1 MSASPK
7 DHLACLL
14 VDDDPQGLALY
25 QRDLRGCNIVTAQS
39 GAEALAILAR
49 RQDIAVLVTSMSMP
63 DLNGI
68 ELLRRVQVECP
79 QVVLIMLTEELDQ
92 DAAQHAI
99 NTGHVFRFLRKPCPA
114 TELRRAIDEGSTL
127 FRTRLEAEKK
137 RLSLEVEIDLHKNT
151 DTITGLANRAF
162 FKEKLADAL
171 TDANKRRDVI
181 LCLDINHFHLLN
193 ELHSFVAGDALLR
206 RIANILQVYSRDNDI
221 VSRTS
226 NDVFVMYLLNCDS
239 QKVNFLIDAIRRDI
253 AHLDFSWQGNRF
265 DVTASIGAIPL
276 HSPAA
281 DANMLMRLIEIATKI
296 AKEQG
301 RDSVYISSIDDPELQ
316 KRLEEMGYFS
326 HINTLISQQR
336 LRLYYQTIRSI
347 NDDKTGLHFELLLR
361 VIDENNQHHSP
372 VHMLNA
378 AEKYILS
385 EKIDR
390 WVIDAAVAFFSQNPH
405 ITEKL
410 NLCSIN
416 LSANSLRNVK
426 MADYINM
433 AFASAGLNPE
443 NFCFEITE
451 TAAVINLES
460 AIGFVKLLHQKGF
473 KIAIDDFGTGH
484 SSFAYLKH
492 FSFDYLK
499 IDGVFIQNLQHDKV
513 NEAIT
518 SAINHLAHTLGKKTI
533 AEYVES
539 EETVSLLRSM
549 GVDYIQGYHV
559 GVPQAI
565 ENLVG

>member
-1 MSASPK
+1 
-7 DHLACLL
+7 
-14 VDDDPQGLALY
+14 
-25 QRDLRGCNIVTAQS
+25 
-39 GAEALAILAR
+39 
-49 RQDIAVLVTSMSMP
+49 
-63 DLNGI
+63 
-68 ELLRRVQVECP
+68 
-79 QVVLIMLTEELDQ
+79 
-92 DAAQHAI
+92 
-99 NTGHVFRFLRKPCPA
+99 
-114 TELRRAIDEGSTL
+114 
-127 FRTRLEAEKK
+127 
-137 RLSLEVEIDLHKNT
+137 
-151 DTITGLANRAF
+151 
-162 FKEKLADAL
+162 
-171 TDANKRRDVI
+171 
-181 LCLDINHFHLLN
+181 
-193 ELHSFVAGDALLR
+193 
-206 RIANILQVYSRDNDI
+206 
-221 VSRTS
+221 
-226 NDVFVMYLLNCDS
+226 
-239 QKVNFLIDAIRRDI
+239 
-253 AHLDFSWQGNRF
+253 
-265 DVTASIGAIPL
+265 
-276 HSPAA
+276 
-281 DANMLMRLIEIATKI
+281 
-296 AKEQG
+296 
-301 RDSVYISSIDDPELQ
+301 
-316 KRLEEMGYFS
+316 
-326 HINTLISQQR
+326 
-336 LRLYYQTIRSI
+336 
-347 NDDKTGLHFELLLR
+347 
-361 VIDENNQHHSP
+361 
-372 VHMLNA
+372 MLNA

-390 WVIDAAVAFFSQNPH
+390 WVIDAAVAFFSQNLH

-559 GVPQAI
+559 GVPQSI